1 MSAAGTAHSNRYW
14 NHNAAFHKE
23 LVADAARRG
32 GRALD
37 VGCGE
42 GLLMERLAAVCDQV
56 VGIETDPDT
65 ASRARARLTGLPGAD
80 VRQADVL
87 APGATDCL
95 GEFDTV
101 TCVAVLHHLP
111 LEAGLERLAALVAPG
126 GRLLIVGLAA
136 NASAWDWALSAMS
149 VVPIRIASLLHGER
163 RDVGVPTAP
172 ARESLQEIR
181 AASARILP
189 GSRMRRRFYWRYS
202 LVWDRPMG
210 AGQ

>member
-1 MSAAGTAHSNRYW
+1 MSPGPSAYARYW
-14 NHNAAFHKE
+14 NHNAAFHDE

-37 VGCGE
+37 VGCGDE
-42 GLLMERLAAVCDQV
+42 LLLERLAAVCDQV

-65 ASRARARLTGLPGAD
+65 ASRARTRLAGLPGAD

-87 APGATDCL
+87 DPDAADGL

-136 NASAWDWALSAMS
+136 NASAADWALSALS
-149 VVPIRIASLLHGER
+149 VVPIRIASRLHREQ
-163 RDVGVPTAP
+163 RDIGVPTAP
-172 ARESLQEIR
+172 ARESLREIR
-181 AASARILP
+181 AAAARILP
-189 GSRMRRRFYWRYS
+189 GSRTRRRFYWRYS
-202 LVWDRPMG
+202 LAWDRPSGG
-210 AGQ
+210 AQ

>member
-1 MSAAGTAHSNRYW
+1 MSAADTAHSNRYW
-14 NHNAAFHKE
+14 NHNAAFHNE

-42 GLLMERLAAVCDQV
+42 GLLMERLAAVC
-56 VGIETDPDT
+56 
-65 ASRARARLTGLPGAD
+65 
-80 VRQADVL
+80 
-87 APGATDCL
+87 
-95 GEFDTV
+95 
-101 TCVAVLHHLP
+101 
-111 LEAGLERLAALVAPG
+111 
-126 GRLLIVGLAA
+126 
-136 NASAWDWALSAMS
+136 
-149 VVPIRIASLLHGER
+149 
-163 RDVGVPTAP
+163 DVGVPTAP

-202 LVWDRPMG
+202 PVWDRPMG

>member
-1 MSAAGTAHSNRYW
+1 MNTLPPTYPRYW
-14 NHNAAFHKE
+14 NHNAAFHDE
-23 LVADAARRG
+23 LVTDAARRG

-42 GLLMERLAAVCDQV
+42 GLLLERLAAVCDQV
-56 VGIETDPDT
+56 IGIENDPDA
-65 ASRARARLTGLPGAD
+65 ASRARARLAGLPGAD

-87 APGATDCL
+87 EPGATDDL

-136 NASAWDWALSAMS
+136 NASAADWALSALS
-149 VVPIRIASLLHGER
+149 VAPIRIASLLHGER
-163 RDVGVPTAP
+163 RDIGVPTAP
-172 ARESLQEIR
+172 ARESLREIR
-181 AASARILP
+181 AAAARILP
-189 GSRMRRRFYWRYS
+189 GAQVRRRFYWRYS

-210 AGQ
+210 AGR